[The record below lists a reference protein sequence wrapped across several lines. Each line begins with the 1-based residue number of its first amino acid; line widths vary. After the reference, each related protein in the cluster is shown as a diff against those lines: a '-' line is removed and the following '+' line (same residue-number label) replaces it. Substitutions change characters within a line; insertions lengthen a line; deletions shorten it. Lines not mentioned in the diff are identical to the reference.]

1 MSSVAALLDKAREA
15 CSLPSDNALSQR
27 LGVTRA
33 VVSTW
38 RSGNAPMPDER
49 IAQLCAMAKLDGPE
63 WLAKIHAE
71 RAQSPAERA
80 LWSKM
85 LMRLAAA
92 AIFVAPYVAGA
103 NEKAPEIKGFAKENS
118 AVCILCSICSYIWRA
133 LLARILQPR
142 WLLTRSLQHA

>member
-103 NEKAPEIKGFAKENS
+103 NEKAPEIKGFSSNS
-118 AVCILCSICSYIWRA
+118 AGYVYYVRIVRT